1 MIAIVLLGVMLD
13 RPVLTLRTLT
23 IAALVVLLFSPE
35 AVVHPSFQMSFAATL
50 ALIAAYAHGQPLA
63 RASAD
68 SPLAMRAA
76 LWGVTEVVSL
86 LVASL
91 VAGFATTPYAAY
103 HFHQVAPYGVIA
115 NLLAMPIVSARVMP
129 MGILGVVAIPF
140 GFDAFFWRQMASASN
155 GWIRSP
161 RGLRAC
167 RAPSAA

>member
-1 MIAIVLLGVMLD
+1 MRMGS
-13 RPVLTLRTLT
+13 R
-23 IAALVVLLFSPE
+23 F
-35 AVVHPSFQMSFAATL
+35 
-50 ALIAAYAHGQPLA
+50 A

-86 LVASL
+86 LVASV

-103 HFHQVAPYGVIA
+103 HFHQVAPYGVIP

-140 GFDAFFWRQMASASN
+140 GFDVFFWRQM
-155 GWIRSP
+155 GFGIE
-161 RGLRAC
+161 
-167 RAPSAA
+167 